1 MVTLVIS
8 GLEDGDK
15 LIASL
20 TYLASRLRKAHVV
33 TKLEHRFVP
42 RDRMEIHRV
51 QKRAI
56 QVEDCGFCQF
66 DILHCVSFTDIAVS
80 GLRWRRTGSKTFG
93 EINDN
98 VPRPRLGRQ
107 CDFSPRWRV
116 RVMGPGKIAS
126 FCGSQ

>member
-1 MVTLVIS
+1 MRLSHPPSRLCPRFRCTCRLRPFWLSDGDPKSGLACATQQLRDRRERTHKRQILGLETGRPPLFQFFAMVTLVIS

-51 QKRAI
+51 Q
-56 QVEDCGFCQF
+56 
-66 DILHCVSFTDIAVS
+66 
-80 GLRWRRTGSKTFG
+80 
-93 EINDN
+93 
-98 VPRPRLGRQ
+98 
-107 CDFSPRWRV
+107 
-116 RVMGPGKIAS
+116 
-126 FCGSQ
+126 